1 MRRPRPEQIQ
11 MHGVSTLGM
20 ALADRPG
27 LTDEAGVNRLL
38 RARAMEAARQSLEG
52 GDSSGVTSGW

>member
-1 MRRPRPEQIQ
+1 VRRPRPEQIET
-11 MHGVSTLGM
+11 HGVSALGM

-38 RARAMEAARQSLEG
+38 RARAMEAARRSLEG
-52 GDSSGVTSGW
+52 RDSSGVISGW